1 MYACMAMRSASTLT
15 RMSSFLVPQ
24 IQIFIT
30 RLARRLSTR
39 RKWGLGCVSLPAAF
53 TLRDQTTFPAAMSRI
68 DPFTSGLYIKTSTLR
83 TRHSKIGRRRS
94 GIYPGGRMAVRQRA
108 IRLLM
113 ASIIQNGEKLVGKAG
128 DVVFVP
134 KGANYTSLK
143 NPFKAF
149 L

>member
-1 MYACMAMRSASTLT
+1 
-15 RMSSFLVPQ
+15 
-24 IQIFIT
+24 
-30 RLARRLSTR
+30 
-39 RKWGLGCVSLPAAF
+39 
-53 TLRDQTTFPAAMSRI
+53 
-68 DPFTSGLYIKTSTLR
+68 
-83 TRHSKIGRRRS
+83 
-94 GIYPGGRMAVRQRA
+94 
-108 IRLLM
+108 M